1 MSDYKWYKDWHEKLI
16 FREDSITSV
25 NTVKHRA
32 VLLLLSLLYMY
43 CYKRTFTNT
52 NSDVIGAMLS
62 MLAMR
67 IPASAMILVNSTART
82 GSPFLV
88 VAPKK
93 VMNGMT
99 PSTAMACSSRG
110 APSQYYSMF
119 QRRRYFLITQSEIN
133 RFLYNPKEIW
143 LKIWQWLCPTH
154 M

>member
-1 MSDYKWYKDWHEKLI
+1 
-16 FREDSITSV
+16 
-25 NTVKHRA
+25 
-32 VLLLLSLLYMY
+32 MY
-43 CYKRTFTNT
+43 CYKQTFTNT

-119 QRRRYFLITQSEIN
+119 QRKRYFLITQSEIN
-133 RFLYNPKEIW
+133 RFLYNPKEI
-143 LKIWQWLCPTH
+143 
-154 M
+154 